1 MLLFG
6 LHLILQNITAM
17 FLYNCTLPALHSLS
31 LFGWKLDFIF
41 FSPKLPGKKKKKK
54 KKVA

>member
-17 FLYNCTLPALHSLS
+17 FLYNCTIPVLCSLHFSAGNS
-31 LFGWKLDFIF
+31 IF
-41 FSPKLPGKKKKKK
+41 FSPPSFQENNNYFKK
-54 KKVA
+54 